1 MATDVWADPAPNKG
15 QWILGIP
22 ADRLAAVRKL
32 VRVLEG
38 GVLPFPPK
46 EPLVLDSIKAT
57 MSCVTFD
64 EWPTRVVGTER
75 RPILRVWGKWYEF
88 ARRGGVWVQ
97 TQVVVSQPFLGKK
110 ILTSNKKL
118 TLRQMRLVRRRLR
131 GVKP

>member
-1 MATDVWADPAPNKG
+1 
-15 QWILGIP
+15 
-22 ADRLAAVRKL
+22 
-32 VRVLEG
+32 
-38 GVLPFPPK
+38 
-46 EPLVLDSIKAT
+46 
-57 MSCVTFD
+57 
-64 EWPTRVVGTER
+64 
-75 RPILRVWGKWYEF
+75 LRVWGKWYEF

>member
-1 MATDVWADPAPNKG
+1 MATDVWADPAANKG

-57 MSCVTFD
+57 MSGRLGWSVRNDGRSCGSGGSGTSSPVG
-64 EWPTRVVGTER
+64 VVCG
-75 RPILRVWGKWYEF
+75 
-88 ARRGGVWVQ
+88 
-97 TQVVVSQPFLGKK
+97 S
-110 ILTSNKKL
+110 
-118 TLRQMRLVRRRLR
+118 RRR
-131 GVKP
+131 